1 MKLHDVEMYRAEKE
15 HHMKHGHL
23 SAEDREELAQHKLP
37 HRYGFLDKEDK
48 QYHSPERPMTM
59 EGEY

>member
-1 MKLHDVEMYRAEKE
+1 MDMNELNRYRAEKD

-23 SAEDREELAQHKLP
+23 SPADREEMARYMP

-48 QYHSPERPMTM
+48 QYHSPEHPTPM